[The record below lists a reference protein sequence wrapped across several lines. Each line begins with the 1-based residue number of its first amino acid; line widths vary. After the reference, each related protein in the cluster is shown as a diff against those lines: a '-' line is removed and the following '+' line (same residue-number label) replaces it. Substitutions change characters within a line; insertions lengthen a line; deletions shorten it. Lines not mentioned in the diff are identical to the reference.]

1 MFINIEDYLT
11 KKIANRLKHER
22 TKLGFSQLRI
32 SDIPSQISNVENQV
46 TDVTSTVLKKYATEL
61 LLSEEYLF
69 WGDDSEIEELVEWIF
84 FQYFSLVVIHPLET
98 DFETYK
104 NTFYESLLVDGNDD
118 IKLQKAMLK
127 IAGYLGEYNLKRAVF
142 DTSPDYFMDYNFNFI
157 SVTER
162 VTLHLIDFDVL
173 WGEYGRLKDD
183 SGKVFDESRVMGFFI
198 NYFYMFNVIWSFLK
212 KDIVHHFK
220 VNFLNS
226 FDYYKFKMT
235 NLNNNIKFWQR
246 SLIYDIDDII
256 SNCLDNNKIMQN
268 GIAVRS
274 ILKSIDSPIIEVAQ
288 DLKKRLNLKGA
299 DVLQGMEIV
308 LFNAISQYFYTNFN
322 TEEMFNNIYQS
333 LYADLMKLEELV
345 IEDYQRFQDVMKLL
359 DVLMKILEQN
369 YSVKYNL

>member
-226 FDYYKFKMT
+226 FDYDKFKMT
-235 NLNNNIKFWQR
+235 NLNNNIKYWQR

>member
-46 TDVTSTVLKKYATEL
+46 TDLTSTVLKKYATEL

-198 NYFYMFNVIWSFLK
+198 NYFYMFNVIWLFLK

-226 FDYYKFKMT
+226 FDYDKFKMT

>member
-11 KKIANRLKHER
+11 PKIANRLKHER

-69 WGDDSEIEELVEWIF
+69 WGDNSEIEELVEWIF

-104 NTFYESLLVDGNDD
+104 DTFYKSLLIDGNDD

-173 WGEYGRLKDD
+173 WCEY
-183 SGKVFDESRVMGFFI
+183 
-198 NYFYMFNVIWSFLK
+198 
-212 KDIVHHFK
+212 
-220 VNFLNS
+220 
-226 FDYYKFKMT
+226 
-235 NLNNNIKFWQR
+235 
-246 SLIYDIDDII
+246 
-256 SNCLDNNKIMQN
+256 
-268 GIAVRS
+268 
-274 ILKSIDSPIIEVAQ
+274 
-288 DLKKRLNLKGA
+288 
-299 DVLQGMEIV
+299 
-308 LFNAISQYFYTNFN
+308 
-322 TEEMFNNIYQS
+322 
-333 LYADLMKLEELV
+333 
-345 IEDYQRFQDVMKLL
+345 
-359 DVLMKILEQN
+359 
-369 YSVKYNL
+369 

>member
-69 WGDDSEIEELVEWIF
+69 WGDNSEIEELVEWIF

-104 NTFYESLLVDGNDD
+104 DTFFKSLLIDGNDD

-142 DTSPDYFMDYNFNFI
+142 DTVPDYFMDYNFNFI

-183 SGKVFDESRVMGFFI
+183 SGKIFEERRLMAFFI

-226 FDYYKFKMT
+226 FDYDKFKMT

>member
-11 KKIANRLKHER
+11 PKIANRLKHER

-69 WGDDSEIEELVEWIF
+69 WGDNSEIEELVEWIF

-104 NTFYESLLVDGNDD
+104 DTFYKSLLIDGNDD

-226 FDYYKFKMT
+226 FDYDKFKMT

-274 ILKSIDSPIIEVAQ
+274 ILKSIDSQIIEVAQ

>member
-11 KKIANRLKHER
+11 PKIANRLKHER

-69 WGDDSEIEELVEWIF
+69 WGDNSEIEELVEWIF
-84 FQYFSLVVIHPLET
+84 FQYFSLVVIHPLEI

-104 NTFYESLLVDGNDD
+104 DTFYKSLLIDGNDD

-183 SGKVFDESRVMGFFI
+183 SGKVFDESRVMGFFM

-226 FDYYKFKMT
+226 FDYDKFKMT

>member
-226 FDYYKFKMT
+226 FDYDKFKMT

>member
-69 WGDDSEIEELVEWIF
+69 WGDYSEIEELVEWIF

-104 NTFYESLLVDGNDD
+104 NTFYESLLVDSKDD

-142 DTSPDYFMDYNFNFI
+142 DTAPDYFMDYNFNFI
-157 SVTER
+157 SVSER
-162 VTLHLIDFDVL
+162 MTLQLIDFDVL

-183 SGKVFDESRVMGFFI
+183 EGKVFDERRLMPFFI
-198 NYFYMFNVIWSFLK
+198 NYFYMFNLIWSFMK
-212 KDIVHHFK
+212 NDIVHHFK
-220 VNFLNS
+220 VNFLDS
-226 FDYYKFKMT
+226 FDYDKFKMS

-246 SLIYDIDDII
+246 SLTYDIDDII
-256 SNCLDNNKIMQN
+256 SNCIDNNKIMQN
-268 GIAVRS
+268 GIVVRS

-288 DLKKRLNLKGA
+288 DIKKRLNLKGA

-322 TEEMFNNIYQS
+322 SEEVFNDLYQS
-333 LYADLMKLEELV
+333 LYAELIKLEALE
-345 IEDYQRFQDVMKLL
+345 IEDYQRFQDVIKLL

-369 YSVKYNL
+369 YSFQYNL

>member
-69 WGDDSEIEELVEWIF
+69 WGNNSEIEELVEWIF

-104 NTFYESLLVDGNDD
+104 DTFYKSLLIDGNDD

-142 DTSPDYFMDYNFNFI
+142 DTVPDYFMD
-157 SVTER
+157 
-162 VTLHLIDFDVL
+162 

-183 SGKVFDESRVMGFFI
+183 SGKVFDERRVMAFFI

-226 FDYYKFKMT
+226 FDYDKFKMT
-235 NLNNNIKFWQR
+235 NLNNNLKFWQR

>member
-1 MFINIEDYLT
+1 LFINIEDYLT

-226 FDYYKFKMT
+226 FDYDKFKMT